1 MVIDVVPHRNGH
13 GGRPTGQGF
22 FKIWHLDFAWQP
34 RHRASPSGGLEITES
49 LLMNDAEC
57 AAATLRTLKALGGQV
72 AIDDFG
78 ADYSSLRGR
87 RKTRWPRKLPSSI
100 DHTAS

>member
-22 FKIWHLDFAWQP
+22 FKTRHLDFAWQP

-78 ADYSSLRGR
+78 TDYCSPRGC
-87 RKTRWPRKLPSSI
+87 RKTQWPKKPPSGLT
-100 DHTAS
+100 HKF